1 MANIIKLIPFIM
13 ILQSCCLSSSNSC
26 FIYRFWDGDYSV
38 RSNAAELDKER
49 RIFYENEPQ
58 EIKLLRVK
66 NEQYCNF
73 LSVILSV
80 GVSIFLIIMSFIIN
94 GGYIS
99 WEEVREIIIFCF
111 KGFFLGTPLLLLSII
126 ISNKVRK

>member
-1 MANIIKLIPFIM
+1 MFTVISK
-13 ILQSCCLSSSNSC
+13 ILQY
-26 FIYRFWDGDYSV
+26 FIYSV
-38 RSNAAELDKER
+38 
-49 RIFYENEPQ
+49 
-58 EIKLLRVK
+58 
-66 NEQYCNF
+66 F

-80 GVSIFLIIMSFIIN
+80 GGSIFLIIMSFIIN